1 MKNFS
6 LKETSNLV
14 EVLFLLKNC
23 LLNRNKNT
31 NKPTSIAFL
40 GYTDFMLTNAEW
52 ERVGLNYHILEN
64 RKNSERLKQVHGILH
79 DVSMVP
85 TLQSVLAAIFDN
97 NFSLSVFDFTKYSG
111 DEIEHDF
118 NFEIPKKFENSFDIV
133 IDNGTTEHIF
143 NYAQA
148 LINIK
153 KMTKLG
159 GLIFHDVPMICPN
172 HGFYGLNPTL
182 FEDFYEDNGCSV
194 LDIIMRAE
202 VYDENL
208 HKKRFQINSIP
219 KFDRFRLPNTEGQ
232 HTHSGS
238 LEWGLSVA
246 VQKSKELEE
255 VRFPIQTKYRKI
267 SDWI

>member
-1 MKNFS
+1 MRDFS

-14 EVLFLLKNC
+14 EVLFLLKEC
-23 LLNRNKNT
+23 LLNQNKKSG
-31 NKPTSIAFL
+31 KPISIAFL
-40 GYTDFMLTNAEW
+40 GYTDFMLTNEEW
-52 ERVGLNYHILEN
+52 EKAGLNANTLEN
-64 RKNSERLKQVHGILH
+64 RKNSERLKQVHGVLH
-79 DVSMVP
+79 DVRVVP
-85 TLQSVLAAIFDN
+85 TLQSVLAAIYDK

-118 NFEIPKKFENSFDIV
+118 NFEIPKKFESSFDIV

-182 FEDFYEDNGCSV
+182 FADFYEDNGCSV
-194 LDIIMRAE
+194 LDIIMRAHL
-202 VYDENL
+202 YDKNL
-208 HKKRFQINSIP
+208 HKKRFQINNVP
-219 KFDRFRLPNTEGQ
+219 KFDRFRLPDTKGQ
-232 HTHSGS
+232 QTHSGN

-246 VQKSKELEE
+246 VQKSRELDKIS
-255 VRFPIQTKYRKI
+255 FPLQNKYRKI
-267 SDWI
+267 SDWV